1 VFLLSN
7 IIVIKKLLND
17 KIKNHIKK
25 LIFIFISFF
34 SIKMPLTNAERQ
46 KKHADKLK
54 AQLGEEEYKKLI
66 KIKNKNK
73 YNKLKNI
80 SIIDKKDDVDEYVF
94 VELKPLKKRINP
106 LNKSKLNQETI
117 NKYLFTIKKIYF
129 NYYNK
134 EIIDDTD
141 LLNVLQN
148 KPYNLSKLVSLLS
161 FVKNDLYNVIR
172 NNHKDITILYAVIT
186 RIRNFAKTVRQLYP
200 YIDQKQNIY
209 NEKRC
214 KKTPDDLIKQKMN
227 ALSFN
232 IDNILSILNN
242 PDLLL
247 TDMEKLIIGLML
259 LFPTRRPVDYRKMLV
274 VNFKPNI
281 KDKNNYYFNNQFYFN
296 ITKNKDIQQFV
307 IPEHLDLLIKNVID
321 KRQIDNNYL
330 LLNENNKQFSSS
342 GLSIFIMKTFQKVYN
357 ISISAVEIRRFYSTY
372 LKNEVANGNLTEQ
385 EHRDI
390 SYKMNHSYEENKK
403 YAY

>member
-1 VFLLSN
+1 
-7 IIVIKKLLND
+7 
-17 KIKNHIKK
+17 
-25 LIFIFISFF
+25 
-34 SIKMPLTNAERQ
+34 MPLTNAERQ